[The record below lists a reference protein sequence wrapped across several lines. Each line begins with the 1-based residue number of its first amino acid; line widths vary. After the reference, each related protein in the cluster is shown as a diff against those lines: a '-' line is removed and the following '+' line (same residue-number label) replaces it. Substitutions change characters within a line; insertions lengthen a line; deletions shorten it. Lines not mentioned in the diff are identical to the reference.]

1 MRTQTTSIRCALGRL
16 MPQLPAST
24 DELRAMRA
32 AAWHKQGIVV
42 VPLEDIYDD
51 WDRAVLSG
59 IATKLYGARTVAS
72 RKSTPWAEGEVI
84 DRLLVIVLLTHI
96 VDHAAIRPD
105 AFIAD
110 ARLLLGTGLGAL
122 RLLGHGRPAPSCPRV
137 ASTPSRSRCTVID
150 LPVVAT
156 TVQVSPSPRSMTSP
170 SDQGVLLR
178 EVAVRAP

>member
-16 MPQLPAST
+16 MPQSPASS

-51 WDRAVLSG
+51 WDRAFLTG

-84 DRLLVIVLLTHI
+84 DRGDGETW
-96 VDHAAIRPD
+96 
-105 AFIAD
+105 
-110 ARLLLGTGLGAL
+110 T
-122 RLLGHGRPAPSCPRV
+122 
-137 ASTPSRSRCTVID
+137 
-150 LPVVAT
+150 VVAT
-156 TVQVSPSPRSMTSP
+156 TAKSITIQRDRDGALATLGQLGEGRP
-170 SDQGVLLR
+170 
-178 EVAVRAP
+178 